1 MIFKNQILY
10 LSLHLEFAVLKKEII
25 VITGG
30 PGTGKSTI
38 IDKLVEKGYACYPE
52 ISREVT
58 LEAKK
63 QGIDQLFLTE
73 PLLFSQMLLDGR
85 LRQFNNA
92 IQEENQPVFIDRGVP
107 DVLAYM
113 DFIGDEYPEHF
124 NNHCHQ
130 TKYDFVFVLP
140 PWEEIYVSDE
150 ARYENFEQAKI
161 IYEHL
166 KLTYKK
172 YGYDLIEVPCG
183 TVEDRVD
190 FIFQHLK

>member
-1 MIFKNQILY
+1 M
-10 LSLHLEFAVLKKEII
+10 KKEII

-38 IDKLVEKGYACYPE
+38 IDALVEKGYACYPE

-85 LRQFNNA
+85 LKQYQNA
-92 IQEENQPVFIDRGVP
+92 LNEEKHPVFIDRGLP

-113 DFIGDEYPEHF
+113 DFIGDTYPIHF
-124 NNHCHQ
+124 ETHCQ
-130 TKYDFVFVLP
+130 ETQYDKVFVLP
-140 PWEEIYVSDE
+140 PWEAIYVSDE
-150 ARYENFEQAKI
+150 ARYENFEQAKV

-172 YGYDLIEVPCG
+172 YGYELIEVPIG
-183 TVEDRVD
+183 MVEERVT
-190 FIFQHLK
+190 FILEHLK

>member
-1 MIFKNQILY
+1 MQLD
-10 LSLHLEFAVLKKEII
+10 LQVLKKEII

-38 IDKLVEKGYACYPE
+38 IDKLIENGYTCYPE

-85 LRQFNNA
+85 LKQFQNA
-92 IQEENQPVFIDRGVP
+92 SIEEKNLIFIDRGVP
-107 DVLAYM
+107 DILAYM
-113 DFIGDEYPEHF
+113 DFIGDSYPEHF
-124 NNHCHQ
+124 ATQCQETRYN
-130 TKYDFVFVLP
+130 KVFVLP
-140 PWEEIYVSDE
+140 PWEEIYESDE
-150 ARYENFEQAKI
+150 ARYENFDQAKI

-166 KLTYKK
+166 KLTYNK
-172 YGYDLIEVPCG
+172 YGYELIEVPCG
-183 TVEDRVD
+183 TVEKRIE
-190 FIFQHLK
+190 FIFRHL

>member
-1 MIFKNQILY
+1 
-10 LSLHLEFAVLKKEII
+10 LEKEII

-38 IDKLVEKGYACYPE
+38 IDLLIKKGYACYPE

-63 QGIDQLFLTE
+63 RGIDQLFLTE

-85 LRQFNNA
+85 LKQYQNA
-92 IQEENQPVFIDRGVP
+92 NQEENHPVFIDRGIP
-107 DVLAYM
+107 DILAYM

-124 NNHCHQ
+124 ENHCHG
-130 TKYDFVFVLP
+130 TRYDKVFVLP

-150 ARYENFEQAKI
+150 ARYENFDQAKI
-161 IYEHL
+161 IYDHL

-172 YGYDLIEVPCG
+172 YGYELIEVPIG
-183 TVEDRVD
+183 LVNERVD
-190 FIFQHLK
+190 FILEYLK

>member
-1 MIFKNQILY
+1 M
-10 LSLHLEFAVLKKEII
+10 HLEIQALKKEII
-25 VITGG
+25 IITGG
-30 PGTGKSTI
+30 PGTGKTTI
-38 IDKLVEKGYACYPE
+38 IEKLIEKGYACYPE

-58 LEAKK
+58 LEAKR

-85 LRQFNNA
+85 LKQYQNA
-92 IQEENQPVFIDRGVP
+92 LQEDCSRVFIDRGLP

-113 DFIGDEYPEHF
+113 DFIGDDYPEHF
-124 NNHCHQ
+124 EMHCIE
-130 TKYDFVFVLP
+130 TKYDSVFVLP

-150 ARYENFEQAKI
+150 ARYENFEQAKV

-172 YGYDLIEVPCG
+172 YGYNLIEVPIG
-183 TVEDRVD
+183 TVEERID
-190 FIFQHLK
+190 FIFSYLK

>member
-1 MIFKNQILY
+1 M
-10 LSLHLEFAVLKKEII
+10 EKEII

-38 IDKLVEKGYACYPE
+38 IDTLIAKGYACYPE

-63 QGIDQLFLTE
+63 RGIEQLFLTE

-85 LRQFNNA
+85 LKQYQNA
-92 IQEENQPVFIDRGVP
+92 HQEANHPVFIDRGIP
-107 DVLAYM
+107 DILAYM

-124 NNHCHQ
+124 ENHCHD
-130 TKYDFVFVLP
+130 TRYHKVFVLP
-140 PWEEIYVSDE
+140 PWEEIYVSDD
-150 ARYENFEQAKI
+150 ARYENFEQAKV
-161 IYEHL
+161 IYDHL

-172 YGYDLIEVPCG
+172 YGYDLIEVPIG
-183 TVEDRVD
+183 TVENRVEL
-190 FIFQHLK
+190 ILKHLK

>member
-1 MIFKNQILY
+1 MQ
-10 LSLHLEFAVLKKEII
+10 LEIQVLRKSII

-38 IDKLVEKGYACYPE
+38 IERLVEKGYMCYPE

-58 LEAKK
+58 LEAQK
-63 QGIDQLFLTE
+63 QGVEQLFLTE

-85 LRQFNNA
+85 VRQYQNA
-92 IQEENQPVFIDRGVP
+92 QQEEEAMVFIDRGVP
-107 DVLAYM
+107 DILAYM

-124 NNHCHQ
+124 HAHCDE
-130 TKYDFVFVLP
+130 TKYDTVFVLP

-150 ARYENFEQAKI
+150 ARYENFEQAKV

-166 KLTYKK
+166 KMTYQK
-172 YGYDLIEVPCG
+172 YGYNLIEVPTG
-183 TVEDRVD
+183 TVEARIE
-190 FIFQHLK
+190 FIFNALK